1 MADDTP
7 LKDGAEE
14 AEEGDEEEESTSEPE
29 TSAKPAR
36 PPPPKFKFST
46 FLLTF
51 LFVMGLVMVFDR
63 STREGVAR
71 DLGVVLTPLIGFA
84 GHYFLLTM
92 LLAGV
97 LEMAITAVAYNWATD
112 WIKTAKVQAWA
123 AAFRKVQ
130 MPAIR
135 SGKKDK
141 IAALQPH
148 QNKLSEL
155 QMSVTTSQL
164 KGMAITWFLLIAIY
178 TWVYLF
184 LAQYAL
190 PPLASGGPTRVL
202 VDIGGGTTNLFAG
215 LGPIQL
221 WFLLFTLYT
230 VPFSILFRRLL
241 KHLALRQYERSH
253 PVTTAP
259 ATAGNAA

>member
-1 MADDTP
+1 MADDPP
-7 LKDGAEE
+7 LKSGADDADEAAAEE
-14 AEEGDEEEESTSEPE
+14 TEDESPEESAE
-29 TSAKPAR
+29 TKTPAR
-36 PPPPKFKFST
+36 PPPPKFKAST

-63 STREGVAR
+63 GTREGVAR
-71 DLGVVLTPLIGFA
+71 DLGLVLQPLIGFA

-112 WIKTAKVQAWA
+112 WVKTAKVQAWA

-135 SGKKDK
+135 SGKKDR

-164 KGMAITWFLLIAIY
+164 AGSS
-178 TWVYLF
+178 
-184 LAQYAL
+184 L
-190 PPLASGGPTRVL
+190 PSVGRS
-202 VDIGGGTTNLFAG
+202 TTP
-215 LGPIQL
+215 PIRWERCSSTSSPPSL
-221 WFLLFTLYT
+221 
-230 VPFSILFRRLL
+230 S
-241 KHLALRQYERSH
+241 LRS
-253 PVTTAP
+253 TCCACAP
-259 ATAGNAA
+259 GKAWP